1 MTTAISRSLLR
12 EVARLFIQSQSR
24 SEERN
29 SKMNSQCNLLAELER
44 SGTLAMTELGRR
56 VGREKSWVS
65 RSVDALATRGLVVKE
80 PNPADSRKWLV
91 TLTDEGFQS
100 VNHWNAALDDHAVQL
115 LACLSERDRAA
126 VEKSLLL
133 LLTALREDQSVY

>member
-1 MTTAISRSLLR
+1 MTTAISGSLLR
-12 EVARLFIQSQSR
+12 EVARLFTQSQSR
-24 SEERN
+24 SVERN

-80 PNPADSRKWLV
+80 PNPPIPGNGWSRSPTK
-91 TLTDEGFQS
+91 GFSQS
-100 VNHWNAALDDHAVQL
+100 IIGMLPWMTTQCN
-115 LACLSERDRAA
+115 CLPA
-126 VEKSLLL
+126 
-133 LLTALREDQSVY
+133 

>member
-1 MTTAISRSLLR
+1 
-12 EVARLFIQSQSR
+12 V
-24 SEERN
+24 ERN

-115 LACLSERDRAA
+115 LACLRERDRAA

>member
-1 MTTAISRSLLR
+1 MTTAISGSLLR
-12 EVARLFIQSQSR
+12 EVARLFTQSQSR
-24 SEERN
+24 SVERN

-115 LACLSERDRAA
+115 LP
-126 VEKSLLL
+126 
-133 LLTALREDQSVY
+133 LR

>member
-1 MTTAISRSLLR
+1 MTTAISGSLLR
-12 EVARLFIQSQSR
+12 EVARLFTQSQSR
-24 SEERN
+24 SVERN

-80 PNPADSRKWLV
+80 PNPADSTAVLGSPCSVPKLMSQKWH
-91 TLTDEGFQS
+91 FI
-100 VNHWNAALDDHAVQL
+100 
-115 LACLSERDRAA
+115 R
-126 VEKSLLL
+126 
-133 LLTALREDQSVY
+133 